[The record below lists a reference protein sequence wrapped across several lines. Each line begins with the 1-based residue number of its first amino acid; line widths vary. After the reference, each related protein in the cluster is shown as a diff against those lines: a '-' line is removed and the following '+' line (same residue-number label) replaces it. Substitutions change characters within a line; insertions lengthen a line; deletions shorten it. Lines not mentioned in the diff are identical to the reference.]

1 MTNTKKIL
9 ITTESHEIF
18 IIWANGKSIV
28 SDVVPDCVTET
39 EISTTGLIVSLSQD
53 NKDGDDD
60 EKL

>member
-9 ITTESHEIF
+9 ITTESHEIY
-18 IIWANGKSIV
+18 IIRANGKSVV
-28 SDVVPDCVTET
+28 SDVVPGCPTET
-39 EISTTGLIVSLSQD
+39 EISTTGLIVSLLQD

>member
-18 IIWANGKSIV
+18 IIRANVKSIV
-28 SDVVPDCVTET
+28 KDVVPDCVTET
-39 EISTTGLIVSLSQD
+39 EISTTSLTVSLLQD
-53 NKDGDDD
+53 NRAGDDD